1 MGIRLNHIHFLTDDV
16 IGRKHIFNEDGR
28 KGSRVFRAS
37 IDNLV
42 EKSGTVSI

>member
-1 MGIRLNHIHFLTDDV
+1 MGIKLNHIHFLTDDV